1 MCLKLVC
8 SGNITLHPRRSC
20 RQAAGDGLLHL
31 ELELCWGWKDKG
43 TWCSGRRIKKE
54 ENTVICKQHQA
65 STPVLH
71 GADVQNQCLLWL
83 GPRGTRDDGGR
94 WQVLLRVLKGSSA
107 LDSQETNEHSKAQ

>member
-1 MCLKLVC
+1 M
-8 SGNITLHPRRSC
+8 
-20 RQAAGDGLLHL
+20 LHL

-43 TWCSGRRIKKE
+43 TWCSGRRVKKE
-54 ENTVICKQHQA
+54 ENTVICRQHQA

-94 WQVLLRVLKGSSA
+94 WQILLRVLKGSSA